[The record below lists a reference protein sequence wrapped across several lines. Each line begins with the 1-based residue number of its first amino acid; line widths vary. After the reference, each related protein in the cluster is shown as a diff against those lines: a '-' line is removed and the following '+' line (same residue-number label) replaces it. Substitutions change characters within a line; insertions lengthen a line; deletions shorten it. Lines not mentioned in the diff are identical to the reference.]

1 MLRTYKIQV
10 KKGHK
15 LFDYFSNLSYLSKN
29 LFNTTNYYI
38 KQYASAKD
46 RLKNNKE
53 LHPNQEEVLNLV
65 EYLTKDTKYYPSG
78 DWLSYNTLD
87 YIFKTLKHKDYI
99 SLPSHSNQW
108 IMKSLINGSYKSFFE
123 SLKAYK
129 KNPSAFLGR
138 PKLPK
143 YKKKNEK
150 SIIYFSNITC
160 KIKDN
165 KYLRFPKTKLQLNI
179 GKLGMFGTLKQVRVI
194 PHTTYFD
201 VEVVLENNLMELP
214 LKDDNKRYMSIDLG
228 LDNLCAIATSYSNDS
243 CIIKGTP
250 IKAIN
255 QYFNKQVSYY
265 KSILKTTNNIDY
277 SKRIDKLYKKRN
289 NKINDYM
296 HKVSKVII
304 NKCINEN
311 ISKIIIGYNENWK
324 QNIKIGKQNTQ
335 NFVSIPYCK
344 LIDKI
349 KYKGKQLGI
358 EVICQ
363 EESYT
368 SKASFLDNDDLP
380 ICNAKNKE
388 NYKFSGK
395 RIQRGLYKTKDG
407 KLINADINGS
417 LNILRKYLIKKEVP
431 IVLKDL
437 WDRGCVKHPVI
448 ITIA

>member
-1 MLRTYKIQV
+1 MLRTYKIQI
-10 KKGHK
+10 KKDHK
-15 LFDYFSNLSYLSKN
+15 LFNYFSNLSYLSKN
-29 LFNTTNYYI
+29 LYNTTNYYI
-38 KQYASAKD
+38 KQYASAMQ
-46 RLKNNKE
+46 RLKDNKE
-53 LHPNQEEVLNLV
+53 LHPNQEEVVNLV
-65 EYLTKDTKYYPSG
+65 QYLTKDTKYYPSS

-123 SLKAYK
+123 SIKTYK

-143 YKKKNEK
+143 YKKKNEN

-179 GKLGMFGTLKQVRVI
+179 GKLGMQGTLKQVRVI

-201 VEVVLENNLMELP
+201 VEIVLDNNITELP
-214 LKDDNKRYMSIDLG
+214 LKEDNKRYMSIDLG

-250 IKAIN
+250 LKAIN
-255 QYFNKQVSYY
+255 QYFNKQLSYY
-265 KSILKTTNNIDY
+265 KSILKITNNMDY
-277 SKRIDKLYKKRN
+277 SKRIDRLYKKRN

-304 NKCINEN
+304 DKCISED
-311 ISKIIIGYNENWK
+311 ISKIIIGYNDNWK
-324 QNIKIGKQNTQ
+324 QNINIGTKNNQ
-335 NFVSIPYCK
+335 NFVTIPYYK
-344 LIDKI
+344 LLDKI
-349 KYKGKQLGI
+349 EYKAKQQGI
-358 EVICQ
+358 EVIYQ

-368 SKASFLDNDDLP
+368 SKASFLDDDILP
-380 ICNAKNKE
+380 ICDAE
-388 NYKFSGK
+388 NQGNYNFSGK
-395 RIQRGLYKTKDG
+395 RIQRGLYKSKKG
-407 KLINADINGS
+407 ILINADINGS
-417 LNILRKYLIKKEVP
+417 LNIMRKYLMQKEIP
-431 IVLKDL
+431 LVLTNL